1 MLIVAVVSVS
11 PRVSPLVGLKRL
23 AVNVSGPSVT
33 PSSTVLTLTMIE
45 VSPARNVSV
54 LLTLV

>member
-1 MLIVAVVSVS
+1 MLIVAMISAS
-11 PRVSPLVGLKRL
+11 PRVSPLVGLERL

-33 PSSTVLTLTMIE
+33 PSSTVFTLTMTE
-45 VSPARNVSV
+45 VSPVRNVNV